1 MEQIILFGNLSSD
14 TVCHQLGYLQLHRMI
29 FLLCEVAGI
38 PGESMGNKKYW
49 LQVRTN
55 WKGMSLINKC
65 GH

>member
-38 PGESMGNKKYW
+38 PGESMGNKKI
-49 LQVRTN
+49 LASSEDQLERHESD
-55 WKGMSLINKC
+55 K
-65 GH
+65 